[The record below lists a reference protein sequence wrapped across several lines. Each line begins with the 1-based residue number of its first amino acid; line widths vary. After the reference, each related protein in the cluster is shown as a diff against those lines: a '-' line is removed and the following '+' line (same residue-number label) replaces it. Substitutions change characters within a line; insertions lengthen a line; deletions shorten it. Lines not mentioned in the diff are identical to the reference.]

1 MYKKPDFNLC
11 VFNPLCDEPVITV
24 YPVIMEILS
33 SVNEEDGYLDNLL
46 RYIIMVYDPR
56 SPLIVNEKDLVLR
69 KQSAADLSGLTA
81 LGDEIVEQ
89 VFSCSYNNISDL
101 IAAYLRRFAKSKEWA
116 AICAFEYTF
125 WESIKELMEPI
136 NGDNSKQVLDSVAK
150 KAAIK
155 QEVDLDIKRLDM
167 YYRQFFGQDEEL
179 IKKKRTT
186 PEMIVLNR

>member
-1 MYKKPDFNLC
+1 L
-11 VFNPLCDEPVITV
+11 VDEPLVTV
-24 YPVIMEILS
+24 YPMIHEILGP
-33 SVNEEDGYLDNLL
+33 VNEEDGYLDNLL

-56 SPLIVNEKDLVLR
+56 SPLVVNEKDLGLR
-69 KQSAADLSGLTA
+69 KQSAADLAGLSVM
-81 LGDEIVEQ
+81 GDENVEA
-89 VFSCSYNNISDL
+89 VFTCQYNNISEL
-101 IAAYLRRFAKSKEWA
+101 IAGYLRRFAKSKEWA
-116 AICAFEYTF
+116 AICAFEFTF

-136 NGDNSKQVLDSVAK
+136 NGDNSKQILDSVQK

-186 PEMIVLNR
+186 PEMLALNR